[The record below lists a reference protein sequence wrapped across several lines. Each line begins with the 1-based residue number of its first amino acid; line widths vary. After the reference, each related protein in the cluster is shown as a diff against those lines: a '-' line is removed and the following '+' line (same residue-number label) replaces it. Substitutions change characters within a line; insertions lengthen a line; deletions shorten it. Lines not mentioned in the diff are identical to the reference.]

1 MASNVP
7 RLAVTALAERLRI
20 NGFSDPDLWADWI
33 RCDMDQLSGVAHR
46 EALLLGDSYVIVWAD
61 RFAEGHGGVG
71 ETGCGADR
79 SGHPP
84 RHRRGE
90 ALGTKSTTE
99 ASGTCRT
106 GSCVYGRIRPAPPHR
121 DSPPWRN

>member
-1 MASNVP
+1 LAFLAPEAKTALGNRFGRMASNVP

-61 RFAEGHGGVG
+61 RFAEGSRWSRR
-71 ETGCGADR
+71 DR
-79 SGHPP
+79 LRCRPIRAPAASPP
-84 RHRRGE
+84 R
-90 ALGTKSTTE
+90 
-99 ASGTCRT
+99 
-106 GSCVYGRIRPAPPHR
+106 
-121 DSPPWRN
+121 